1 MSSPNSIVVNCGAT
15 HASISVF
22 SAAGS
27 QLKLEKFLV
36 QELSYNYADEDE
48 WLGALTVTLKAMV
61 RTMKLGGEA
70 TVIVPGYM
78 LLTKNIKVPQVERSR
93 QQQIIAFEA
102 QNNLPYGLHEMVWGS
117 QIIATDGVEAEVA
130 LFALKSDVATRFTEA
145 FASTGLKPTV
155 VQAATLMDCQAY
167 RWAQQGADENVLL
180 INVGARSTNLTF
192 ISSNDFSIQNISIG
206 GNNLTQSISDNMG
219 KPFQAAEQLK
229 LTYFG
234 GQNQNAAGD
243 PLVETLQVNAQSFV
257 RRLSQDIT
265 RRIVNYKRQSQGRA
279 PTKILLTGR
288 ASLLPGLSEQL
299 CESQRL
305 SVEYFDPTAQLQLGS
320 GVNPQYLDVF
330 RFQMSEVIGAAA
342 RLVLKSPIGVNLLP
356 GAIAESMAF
365 AKKKPFFVAAALLLA
380 IAPWPTGLLVQG
392 WNVAVAQAEQKVK
405 AEEERYRNYQKEIET
420 AKEGTQTAFRRTT
433 DLHFIFAARNDWRE
447 FLSHLQSSLIPLGET
462 DVDGMATR
470 HAWVERMSVARDP
483 LPASKPGEWSPPK
496 SPPTRV
502 SVVVRALMPQIAPG
516 ANFDD
521 DAVSN
526 KFREIRQDLQK
537 NPFVESV
544 REGTTD
550 FSQSN
555 LPTQT
560 FTLHINPQQTL

>member
-61 RTMKLGGEA
+61 RAMKLSGEA

-167 RWAQQGADENVLL
+167 RWAQQGAEENVLL
-180 INVGARSTNLTF
+180 VNIGARSTNLTF
-192 ISSNDFSIQNISIG
+192 ISSDDFSIQNISIG

-234 GQNQNAAGD
+234 GQSQSAGGD

-257 RRLSQDIT
+257 KRLSQDIT
-265 RRIVNYKRQSQGRA
+265 RRIVNYKRQSHGRA

-288 ASLLPGLSEQL
+288 TSLLPGLSEQL

-305 SVEYFDPTAQLQLGS
+305 SVEYFDPTAQLQIGA

-330 RFQMSEVIGAAA
+330 RFQMSEVIGEGA
-342 RLVLKSPIGVNLLP
+342 RLVLKNPIGVNLLP

-380 IAPWPTGLLVQG
+380 AAPVLPNVLLRE
-392 WNVAVAQAEQKVK
+392 WNAEISQAERKVK
-405 AEEERYRNYQKEIET
+405 EEDARYRGYQADIEQAKET
-420 AKEGTQTAFRRTT
+420 ARKASQRAE
-433 DLHFIFAARNDWRE
+433 DLHFVLAARNNWLE
-447 FLSHLQSSLIPLGET
+447 FLSLLQTSLIPAGET
-462 DVDGMATR
+462 DVDGLATR
-470 HAWVERMSVARDP
+470 HAWVESMSVVRDP
-483 LPASKPGEWSPPK
+483 LPIAKAGEWSPPK
-496 SPPTRV
+496 SPPTRIN
-502 SVVVRALMPQIAPG
+502 VVVRALMPEIVPG
-516 ANFDD
+516 ANFND
-521 DAVSN
+521 DAFSS
-526 KFREIRQDLQK
+526 KFREIRQNLQK

-544 REGTTD
+544 REGSTD
-550 FSQSN
+550 FSQPN
-555 LPTQT
+555 MPTQA
-560 FTLHINPQQTL
+560 FILHINPQQTL